1 MDFFGS
7 AATAVIGVGLYDWLT
22 VTGAASKAISFDYRY
37 FPFSKARIIS
47 VIFLSAATFYFCI
60 TIRPDSPPIP
70 PIILGLAALAAH
82 FAVSLID
89 LFAQRKTGYRT
100 PLNYGERDET

>member
-1 MDFFGS
+1 LAHGNRRCLESYIIRLSIFSVLKS
-7 AATAVIGVGLYDWLT
+7 AH
-22 VTGAASKAISFDYRY
+22 Y
-37 FPFSKARIIS
+37 FCHFPVSGDI
-47 VIFLSAATFYFCI
+47 LFCI